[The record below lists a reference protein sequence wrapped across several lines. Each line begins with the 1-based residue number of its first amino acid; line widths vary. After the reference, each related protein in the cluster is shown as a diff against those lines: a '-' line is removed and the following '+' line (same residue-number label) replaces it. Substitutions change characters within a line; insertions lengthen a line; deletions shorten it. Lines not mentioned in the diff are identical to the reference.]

1 MRDTILAALGC
12 SGAVLGVSRLWL
24 AGERV
29 ARVRWLAT
37 GYDLDLAR
45 LVVALPLMWLISS
58 ALLWYLDVPRPG
70 LVPVL
75 AAGSAVIVS
84 ACLGRLLFLGAT
96 VVRLTVAGAAL
107 LVVMLAAGWWAWAA
121 APGRSWSLRFG
132 LLAALGALAV
142 CEWWCAG
149 SLDVAVKRREILSTG
164 VRPIVVED
172 PAWELDYVYVSPDR
186 RYVSVGYENP
196 GADNSL
202 SVDLLGPVGGPAVES
217 GPVEG
222 DTTGGAGARHGTP
235 AWTGFERNTAQRFL
249 VTVGDQLVRLEF
261 DHGDVHEDEVARLS
275 TRMRQVDAGELA
287 LRDAARAR

>member
-37 GYDLDLAR
+37 GHDVDRAR
-45 LVVALPLMWLISS
+45 LVVALPLMWFTSS

-75 AAGSAVIVS
+75 AAASLVVVS

-96 VVRLTVAGAAL
+96 VVGLPVAGAAV
-107 LVVMLAAGWWAWAA
+107 LVVMLASGWWAWAA
-121 APGRSWSLRFG
+121 APGRSWSLRLG
-132 LLAALGALAV
+132 LLAVLGALAV
-142 CEWWCAG
+142 GEWWCSG

-164 VRPIVVED
+164 VRPIVVDD
-172 PAWELDYVYVSPDR
+172 PDWELDYVYVSPDR

-202 SVDLLGPVGGPAVES
+202 SVDLLGPRGDHPTGP
-217 GPVEG
+217 
-222 DTTGGAGARHGTP
+222 
-235 AWTGFERNTAQRFL
+235 ERRAAQAFL
-249 VTVGDQLVRLEF
+249 VTVEDQLVRLEF
-261 DHGDVHEDEVARLS
+261 DHGDMHEDEVARLS
-275 TRMRQVDAGELA
+275 ARMRQVDAAELA
-287 LRDAARAR
+287 LRDAARTR